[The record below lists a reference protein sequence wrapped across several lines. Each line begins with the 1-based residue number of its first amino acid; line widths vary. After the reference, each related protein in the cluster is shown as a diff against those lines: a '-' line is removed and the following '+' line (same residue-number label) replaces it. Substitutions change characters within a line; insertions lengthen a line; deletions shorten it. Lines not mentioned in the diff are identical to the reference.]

1 MEVTNL
7 FKFRKNSYISLSADQ
22 KYFDRPVPS
31 YFFQPCFL
39 GRIMKLILTCIIVF
53 ASIMVNGQ
61 QKAMYTQYMFN
72 TLAINPAYST
82 LDESL
87 TFTALSRHQWV
98 GFKGAPHTQTISVH
112 SPIKESNTFVG
123 AILVN
128 DQIGEV
134 IKETGG
140 DLSIAQRVPVGLSS
154 YLALAINGG
163 MSSFSANYSDK
174 YGESPASG
182 NDPIFQNESNGRVNF
197 GWGAML
203 FSDKYYVG
211 ISAPHFFY
219 RDLQNI
225 TKTNAQTAYRAH
237 YIFQAGYLVQI
248 NRDLKLKP
256 NFLIKYVNGSP
267 VQFDLNASVLISET
281 LWLGASYR
289 SLDSFDAIAAFYITK
304 DLQLGYSFDFT
315 NTPLARVQKGSHEIS
330 LQFRLPVRGRDHTA
344 CYF

>member
-1 MEVTNL
+1 M
-7 FKFRKNSYISLSADQ
+7 KF
-22 KYFDRPVPS
+22 
-31 YFFQPCFL
+31 
-39 GRIMKLILTCIIVF
+39 ILTCILVLF
-53 ASIMVNGQ
+53 ACFVNGQ

-72 TLAINPAYST
+72 TLAINPAYSAV
-82 LDESL
+82 DESL

-98 GFKGAPHTQTISVH
+98 GFKGAPRTQTISVH
-112 SPIKESNTFVG
+112 TPIKESNTFVG
-123 AILVN
+123 AILLN

-140 DLSIAQRVPVGLSS
+140 DLSIAQRVPVGTNS
-154 YLALAINGG
+154 YLALAVNGG
-163 MSSFSANYSDK
+163 ASSFSATYSEK
-174 YGESPASG
+174 FSESPASV
-182 NDPIFQNESNGRVNF
+182 NDPVFQDANNMRVNL

-203 FSDKYYVG
+203 FSEKYYVG
-211 ISAPHFFY
+211 ISSPHFFY
-219 RDLQNI
+219 RDLNSI
-225 TKTNAQTAYRAH
+225 AKTNAATAYRAH
-237 YIFQAGYLVQI
+237 YILQAGYLVQL
-248 NRDLKLKP
+248 NAYLKLKP

-289 SLDSFDAIAAFYITK
+289 SLDSFDAVAAIRITP

-315 NTPLARVQKGSHEIS
+315 NTALAKVQKGSHEIS